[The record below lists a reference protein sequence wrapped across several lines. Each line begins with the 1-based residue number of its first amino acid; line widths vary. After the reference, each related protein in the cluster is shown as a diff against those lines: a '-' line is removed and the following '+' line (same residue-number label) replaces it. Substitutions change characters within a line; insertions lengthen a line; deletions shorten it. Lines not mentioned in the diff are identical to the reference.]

1 MTRRPTLVAL
11 ARVNAPT
18 VIAASVLGCIVTL
31 ALVVSDR
38 IDETDVH
45 ALAPPPTFPVAIE
58 PVDNVPTMAPGIEP
72 EPVRKMR
79 GTWPWDA
86 LAACESG
93 GNWSDDSYHDGGL
106 QFHPDTWRRHGGTE
120 FAPYAWQ
127 ATREQQIV
135 VARRVLA
142 TEGAG
147 AWPTCGPKVG
157 LR

>member
-11 ARVNAPT
+11 ARINAPT

-45 ALAPPPTFPVAIE
+45 ALAPPPTFPVAVE
-58 PVDNVPTMAPGIEP
+58 PIDNVPTMAPGV

-79 GTWPWDA
+79 GSWPWDA
-86 LAACESG
+86 LAECESDG
-93 GNWSDDSYHDGGL
+93 TWNLDAYHDGGL
-106 QFHPDTWRRHGGTE
+106 QFASGTWTAFKLPGYPPHA
-120 FAPYAWQ
+120 FQ
-127 ATREQQIV
+127 ASREMQIA
-135 VARRVLA
+135 VAVRVLA
-142 TEGAG
+142 AQGWA
-147 AWPTCGPKVG
+147 AWPTCSRRLG